1 MILDVFFNSCP
12 CSGHLLGLGKF
23 RNVFTDSCQMFSFA
37 EWSLCDAG
45 SFSGW
50 RLAIFG
56 LALVLVMRYRPEGLV
71 PSRRL
76 AAELREAHP

>member
-1 MILDVFFNSCP
+1 VAILVGFDTVLAPWADSWIQQMNINP
-12 CSGHLLGLGKF
+12 SGSSLL
-23 RNVFTDSCQMFSFA
+23 
-37 EWSLCDAG
+37 

-76 AAELREAHP
+76 AAELHEEHA